1 MRGCIFSVLFL
12 TCAGL
17 SGINFYLEKSLPGKH
32 SVTFSAEKDF
42 FAELIY
48 FPEAGTKEHICAGIS
63 GKNWNALLRHR
74 EGKVELLVNGS
85 IAGSYPF
92 YHGGFLGGERRADSY
107 HILLQKRNGIL
118 QAFLEGTCFARA
130 ELPRTDMPEKRFFTD
145 GRAEECRISS
155 GSIPAEDVKV
165 RAYDRW
171 RGRVSGIKVPAPVTA
186 PPELAELPVIDGIP
200 DKGITG
206 KTTRLT
212 LRSMRPQTYNFRGEP
227 KNFLLIGKKGD
238 QLYLYWQLER
248 KNLQTPVRL
257 GGRDKG
263 LWNVESAEFFLLAP
277 EKKVPCQ
284 FIVSTGGELYDA
296 LGSDRK
302 WNADVRFAVRTSAAL
317 WHCEMLI
324 DCKSAGLPGLQPG
337 KSWKMDFFATLNWE
351 SWAPAGRYHDVSA
364 YGELLCIPEAPV
376 IAGDSVTAF
385 SALPLTFLHSLYA
398 PGEVEPATNSVTRRF
413 KPGLPGKADIAAPR
427 GEGTYLTGI
436 KYNGKLIY
444 RQAEIYR
451 KENK

>member
-1 MRGCIFSVLFL
+1 MRNCIFAVLL
-12 TCAGL
+12 GACMGL
-17 SGINFYLEKSLPGKH
+17 CGANFFLEKSLPGKR
-32 SVTFSAEKDF
+32 SVVFTAEKDF

-48 FPEAGTKEHICAGIS
+48 FPEAGTKEHICAGFFN
-63 GKNWNALLRHR
+63 KKWNAVLRHR
-74 EGKVELLVNGS
+74 NREMELLVNGRS
-85 IAGSYPF
+85 VGKYPF
-92 YHGGFLGGERRADSY
+92 YHGGFIGGERRADSY
-107 HILLQKRNGIL
+107 HVLLQKRNGVI

-130 ELPRTDMPEKRFFTD
+130 ELPRSDMAEKRFFTD

-155 GSIPAEDVKV
+155 GSIPAADVKG

-171 RGRVSGIKVPAPVTA
+171 RGRVSGIKVPIPVAA
-186 PPELAELPVIDGIP
+186 PPELAQLPVIDGIP

-212 LRSMRPQTYNFRGEP
+212 LRSMRPQTYNFMGKPE
-227 KNFLLIGKKGD
+227 NFLLIGRKGD

-277 EKKVPCQ
+277 GKKSPCQ

-324 DCKSAGLPGLQPG
+324 DCKSSGLPGLQPG
-337 KSWKMDFFATLNWE
+337 KRWKMDFFATMNWE

-364 YGELLCIPEAPV
+364 YGEMLCIPEAPV
-376 IAGDSVTAF
+376 IAGDTVTAS
-385 SALPLTFLHSLYA
+385 SASPLTFSRSLYA
-398 PGEVEPATNSVTRRF
+398 PGEVEPVTNSVTRRF
-413 KPGLPGKADIAAPR
+413 KPGIPGKAAVDALR
-427 GEGTYLTGI
+427 GEGTHLTEI
-436 KYNGKLIY
+436 KCNGKLIY

-451 KENK
+451 KEDK